1 LRLRNAVL
9 QECKVKKFL
18 MAGSL
23 ALLSGSALAEQDR
36 GFYLNANF
44 GQAQYDIS
52 QDDLDAVALGAFE
65 ANGVTVIDADSSLDD
80 EGSPWSLSGGYRF
93 SRYLAVEVGY
103 LDLGT
108 AKYDATGAVSLPV
121 IGIVDTTLGI
131 DISAKGPTVAAVAYA
146 PIGEKFDVHGR
157 LGMFFADSS
166 FDIGVALDAVTDSE
180 EISENSEDLFASIGA
195 AFHFTPNF
203 AASLDFTL
211 FQDVGDE
218 IETDVDSLTLGVQY
232 TF

>member
-1 LRLRNAVL
+1 VNR
-9 QECKVKKFL
+9 FL

-23 ALLSGSALAEQDR
+23 ALLSASAYGDQDR

-52 QDDLDAVALGAFE
+52 QDDLDSVALAAFE
-65 ANGVTVIDADSSLDD
+65 SNGVAVLDSESSFDD
-80 EGSPWSLSGGYRF
+80 EGSPWSISGGYRF

-103 LDLGT
+103 LDLGS
-108 AKYDATGAVSLPV
+108 AEYDAAGTVLVPV
-121 IGIVDTTLGI
+121 LGGVLADSALGI
-131 DISAKGPTVAAVAYA
+131 DISSQGPTVAAAVYA
-146 PIGEKFDVHGR
+146 PIGAKVDLHGR
-157 LGMFFADSS
+157 FGMFFADSS
-166 FDIGVALDAVTDSE
+166 FDISVGLDDVTESDEVAQS
-180 EISENSEDLFASIGA
+180 SEDFFASAGA

-211 FQDVGDE
+211 FKDVGDE
-218 IETDVDSLTLGVQY
+218 LETDVDSLTLGLQY

>member
-1 LRLRNAVL
+1 MKR
-9 QECKVKKFL
+9 FL
-18 MAGSL
+18 LAGSL
-23 ALLSGSALAEQDR
+23 ALLSVSAFADQDR

-52 QDDLDAVALGAFE
+52 QDDLDGIAIAAFE
-65 ANGVTVIDADSSLDD
+65 ENGVAVIDADSSFDD

-108 AKYDATGAVSLPV
+108 ARYDATGTVLLPV
-121 IGIVDTTLGI
+121 LGGVLADAAVGI
-131 DISAKGPTVAAVAYA
+131 DISSQGPTVAAAVYA
-146 PIGEKFDVHGR
+146 PIAEKFDVHGR

-166 FDIGVALDAVTDSE
+166 FDFTVGLDDVSE
-180 EISENSEDLFASIGA
+180 SDEISQSSEDFFASVGA

-211 FQDVGDE
+211 FKDVGDE
-218 IETDVDSLTLGVQY
+218 LEADVDSLTLGLQY

>member
-1 LRLRNAVL
+1 
-9 QECKVKKFL
+9 VKRFL

-23 ALLSGSALAEQDR
+23 ALLSGSALADQDR

-52 QDDLDAVALGAFE
+52 QDDLDSVAIAAFE
-65 ANGVTVIDADSSLDD
+65 SNGITVLDAESSLDD

-108 AKYDATGAVSLPV
+108 AKYDATGTV
-121 IGIVDTTLGI
+121 GIPGLGVADTDLGI
-131 DISAKGPTVAAVAYA
+131 DISAKGPTVAAAVYA

-157 LGMFFADSS
+157 LGMFFADTS
-166 FDIGVALDAVTDSE
+166 FDIAVGLEDVFDSDE
-180 EISENSEDLFASIGA
+180 VSESSQDFFGSIGA

-218 IETDVDSLTLGVQY
+218 LETNVDSLTLGVQY